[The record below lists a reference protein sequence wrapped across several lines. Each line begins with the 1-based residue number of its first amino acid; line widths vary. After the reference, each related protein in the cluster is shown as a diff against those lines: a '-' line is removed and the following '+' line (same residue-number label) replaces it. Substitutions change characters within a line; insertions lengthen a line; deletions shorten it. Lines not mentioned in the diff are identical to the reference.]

1 MKRPRS
7 PSRTPSRKWAR
18 AAAEEVVMG
27 WPITALVIGSSAARP
42 SWAAAP
48 PGHPAD
54 ASTTASAART
64 AFIVV
69 PPMWEFGWTLA
80 AGDRGSEASPDRA
93 EHPPCVGTQLEER
106 TAPDSFLTQ
115 GARATLPPSTNT
127 HLTTPSEASC
137 AP

>member
-1 MKRPRS
+1 
-7 PSRTPSRKWAR
+7 
-18 AAAEEVVMG
+18 
-27 WPITALVIGSSAARP
+27 
-42 SWAAAP
+42 
-48 PGHPAD
+48 
-54 ASTTASAART
+54 
-64 AFIVV
+64 
-69 PPMWEFGWTLA
+69 MWEFGWTLA

-93 EHPPCVGTQLEER
+93 EHPPCVGTPLEER